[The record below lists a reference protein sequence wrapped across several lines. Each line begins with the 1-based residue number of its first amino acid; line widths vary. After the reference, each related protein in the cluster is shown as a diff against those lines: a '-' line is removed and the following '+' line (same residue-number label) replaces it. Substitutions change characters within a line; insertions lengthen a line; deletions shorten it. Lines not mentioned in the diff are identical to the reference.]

1 MLAQVIVELFAQGF
15 LFWCFE
21 CHFANEMALDF
32 THRAEDVHVIIETV
46 TQGGVYLRGGRFT
59 AVHRVR
65 VLLLLERILLR
76 IRSLIA

>member
-1 MLAQVIVELFAQGF
+1 MLAQVVELFAQGF

-21 CHFANEMALDF
+21 CHFADEWAFDF
-32 THRAEDVHVIIETV
+32 AHWAEDVHVIIETV
-46 TQGGVYLRGGRFT
+46 TQGGVDLSGGRFA